1 MSWKLKKKAQAL
13 VAGEEGVVSK
23 DWGGRVSV
31 ALVYP
36 NTYAV
41 GMSNLGFQTIY
52 EHLNALPDAV
62 CERVFF
68 PDPEDSDEYA
78 RTGTEPFSLESLRPL
93 RDFDVV
99 GFSVTYEGDYINV
112 LRLLRMAGIP
122 ARAADR
128 GPGDPLVLMG
138 GVCAFSNPEPLAPFM
153 DAIAV
158 GEGEELVGEII
169 AAYGSCRADGSE
181 VSSREG
187 LRQRVIDRLKPLQGI
202 YVPAAYDV
210 RYAADG
216 TIDAVVPREEGVP
229 ALVVKRRLGDV
240 NRFETR
246 SILKTPK
253 AEYGHMALL
262 EVGKGCGRG
271 CRFCLE
277 GQVYRPVRHRSLES
291 LRESVAQIA
300 KESKRVGLVGACV
313 SDYPWIGD
321 LMKMLEE
328 YGVEVSISSL
338 RADSLTEDLV
348 ASLQRGGHR
357 TLTMAPEAGTE
368 RLRRV
373 IRKVITDE
381 QLYAAC
387 DLLRK
392 YGIPNLKCYFMIGQP
407 TETMEDVEAI
417 PDLARRMLERLRVPG
432 PDGHPFGK
440 LTLSVSSFV
449 PKPWTPFQW
458 APFDEPR
465 DLETKL
471 EAIKA
476 GARRLQ
482 VRVVHENPREAGLQA
497 LLARGDRRVGD
508 FLEIAARLDGDWR
521 RALREWGADPSFYTR
536 RSRPEGEI
544 MPWDHFDVGV
554 KKAGLLREWQRAGL
568 GEAVPA

>member
-1 MSWKLKKKAQAL
+1 MSWKLKRKAQAL
-13 VAGEEGVVSK
+13 IAGEEGIARK
-23 DWGGRVSV
+23 DWGGRVSI

-62 CERVFF
+62 CERVFL

-78 RTGTEPFSLESLRPL
+78 RTGTEPFALESLRPL
-93 RDFDVV
+93 RDFDVI
-99 GFSVTYEGDYINV
+99 GFSVTYEGDYINA
-112 LRLLRMAGIP
+112 LRLLRMAGM
-122 ARAADR
+122 AVRAAER

-138 GVCAFSNPEPLAPFM
+138 GVCAFSNPEPVSPFM

-158 GEGEELVGEII
+158 GEGEELVAEIVD
-169 AAYGSCRADGSE
+169 AYKACRDDG
-181 VSSREG
+181 REG
-187 LRQRVIDRLKPLQGI
+187 LKQRVIDRLKTLRGI

-210 RYAADG
+210 DYTKDG
-216 TIDAVVPREEGVP
+216 TIGAVTPREPGVP
-229 ALVVKRRLGDV
+229 ALVVKRRLRDV

-246 SILKTPK
+246 SSLKTPK

-348 ASLQRGGHR
+348 AALNRGGHR

-381 QLYAAC
+381 QLYVAC

-465 DLETKL
+465 DLEAKL
-471 EAIKA
+471 EAIKS

-497 LLARGDRRVGD
+497 LLARGDRRVAD

-521 RALREWGADPSFYTR
+521 QALREWGGDPSFYTR
-536 RSRPEGEI
+536 RERSPDET

-568 GEAVPA
+568 GEEALA